1 MGWERATLRRQP
13 ASFVRALIWR
23 LYAPRRWSP
32 ELAAAA
38 ATPVPLRE
46 QFPTIE
52 DWGKAYKART
62 EIVEAQAAIEALL
75 FPEDDDGR

>member
-23 LYAPRRWSP
+23 LYAARRWSP
-32 ELAAAA
+32 ELAAASTA
-38 ATPVPLRE
+38 SAPRRD
-46 QFPTIE
+46 QYPTIE
-52 DWGKAYKART
+52 AWGDAYKARSQ
-62 EIVEAQAAIEALL
+62 IVEAQGAIEAVL